1 MHKRLI
7 IFVSTLFIVLLLAAS
22 FVSGMVI
29 GGIVAEKP
37 SPKTYTQPTQPN
49 QPTQPKKL
57 TDPADISLI
66 QEVLAEIAHGYVEKV
81 STEKLINGAVDG
93 MIKTLKDPY
102 TRRLKKKDY
111 GHFQEQ
117 TTGHFGGVGM
127 ELGLRKKQL
136 TVVTPIKNTPA
147 DRAGI
152 QAGDKIA
159 KIDGESTKDMGIEKA
174 VKLIRGPKGSKITLE
189 FTRGKDKTFSKELTR
204 EEIKIPNVSGKLL
217 NGNIAYIK
225 AHGFN
230 TDSSQD
236 ILDELNDLKAKG
248 ATSLILDL
256 RNNPGGLLDEA
267 VKVSSLFIKSGPIVK
282 VKSRTGETDTFSAS
296 NGADDTIPLV
306 ILVNKGSASASE
318 IVGGAIQDVGRGVL
332 VGETTFGK
340 GSVQTVIPLADDSAL
355 VMTTAKYLT
364 PKNRS
369 LNKRGIKPDVVVK
382 LKKKDWHKMGTAK
395 DVQLKKAKAIIRD
408 LRAGKKIKEIKSESV
423 KTKDSSSKK
432 SKSKTKN

>member
-22 FVSGMVI
+22 FVTGIFV
-29 GGIVAEKP
+29 GGIVSEDP
-37 SPKTYTQPTQPN
+37 IPEIY
-49 QPTQPKKL
+49 TQPKKS
-57 TDPADISLI
+57 TDPADTSLVG
-66 QEVLAEIAHGYVEKV
+66 EVLSQISKGYVEKV
-81 STEKLINGAVDG
+81 GSEKLINGAIDG
-93 MIKTLKDPY
+93 MLKSLKDPY
-102 TRRLKKKDY
+102 TRRLKSKDY

-117 TTGHFGGVGM
+117 TNGKFGGVGM
-127 ELGLRKKQL
+127 ELGMRKKQL
-136 TVVTPIKNTPA
+136 TVIAPIKDTPA

-152 QAGDKIA
+152 QAGDKII
-159 KIDGESTKDMGIEKA
+159 KIDGASTKDMGIEKA
-174 VKLIRGPKGSKITLE
+174 VKLIRGEKGSTITLG
-189 FTRGKDKTFSKELTR
+189 FTRDGKKTFSKDLVR
-204 EEIKIPNVSGKLL
+204 EEIKMPNVSGKLL
-217 NGNIAYIK
+217 SGKIAYIK

-236 ILDELNDLKAKG
+236 ILNELNDLKAKG

-282 VKSRTGETDTFSAS
+282 VKTRTGKTDTFSAS
-296 NGADDTIPLV
+296 DGADDTIPLV

-340 GSVQTVIPLADDSAL
+340 GSVQTVIPLPDGSAL

-364 PKNRS
+364 PKNRD
-369 LNKRGIKPDVVVK
+369 LNKHGIKPDVVIK
-382 LKKKDWHKMGTAK
+382 LKKKDWHNMGTNK
-395 DVQLKKAKAIIRD
+395 DPQLKKAKEVIKD
-408 LRAGKKIKEIKSESV
+408 LRNGKSIKNIK
-423 KTKDSSSKK
+423 
-432 SKSKTKN
+432 